1 MSVFES
7 CCLLGHL
14 ITSGTIPRPAPRL
27 LLEQRVREASGEKA
41 SWDRALL
48 ELAGP
53 RLGGLPGPPGW
64 VGRLPG
70 TPGAGLGSSPGCLAS
85 RPSITPC
92 LTALGAYRRHP
103 SPPESLTP
111 GSIQQLLTEPS
122 NSECSIIVMIS
133 PTYWLLSRTSG
144 KTATSELQV
153 LK

>member
-14 ITSGTIPRPAPRL
+14 ITSGTIPPPPL
-27 LLEQRVREASGEKA
+27 S
-41 SWDRALL
+41 
-48 ELAGP
+48 LAGAACAGSFWGEGL
-53 RLGGLPGPPGW
+53 LGPGAVG
-64 VGRLPG
+64 VGRPQVRRLTG
-70 TPGAGLGSSPGCLAS
+70 TPGLGWKTPWDPRAGFGSSPGCLAP

-144 KTATSELQV
+144 KTATSESQV